1 MSVKIEIL
9 DYVYGDGKNL
19 ADATTFTSSTALM
32 FSVIDSTTVETFAA
46 GAVGVGYVSNICPV
60 IAGLEYKVSFRI
72 SGYGGTQNMGFS
84 ASGAGL
90 PLTLRGSS
98 NGNYTDTFVATT
110 NTSLDLFAHSTNS
123 GFIKNIS
130 VQRTN
135 VVDWDKSIVGELDVT
150 EHSDFPLALTFQVS
164 DIKDLTST
172 SGDYSKTFKVP
183 ATKNNNQL
191 LKHIYIPN
199 SITDNKVTGMK
210 SCRIIINGLNSLI
223 GLIQVTGV
231 IGYGEK
237 ASHYNCT
244 FLGNNLGWAS
254 GLHGKYMNNILWGD
268 DGLGLEYKKP
278 NIMATWDDED
288 CTSSPSHIVYPITS
302 YGNYNPDGPTRTIQL
317 LDTLYANSAWSSSQL
332 GYFGFYNDG
341 VSYGT
346 PPPESDWR
354 PAVFVKNS
362 LDKIFSALGYSISSN
377 FMNKPLFKKLVW
389 LLPNFQYNNP
399 EDREVEYSYG
409 NHFIGNPF
417 LYSFTQTYA
426 ATDTWYSHYAVINL
440 NDAGADFVLDAGTNN
455 AGWNAINGEY
465 VFSEYGYYEIK
476 LSNFGLWW
484 EVDYNG
490 GSVTFEYARLRIQVQ
505 TVGQTSWNTIIN
517 SPITTPATV
526 ISGSNGVFEGKK
538 TIPNLQGE
546 SYFNKGDKMRI
557 VLQVKSKTY
566 AYVTNTLSV
575 YLFGA
580 SSPTSTTTSSNN
592 NGTYSIAIE
601 PIDVAYGQTYDLDKV
616 MSTQDKQVD
625 FIKGVIHAFNLNVTT
640 DEVNKTIYLEPFND
654 FYHPYSG
661 AIDWTHK
668 LDRSKEVGDKWIKTD
683 LKRRLVFKYKSDGN
697 DAKVKIRGELFFD
710 GVEDEF
716 PYIEE
721 LPPTFEQG
729 ESIFENPFFAGTYS
743 GKDRDT
749 TQSLD
754 TAWSACL
761 WTENVSYNNLDRP
774 EKGYDFLPRLLYWNK
789 YSPATAI
796 NDDKRARV
804 QTWHTVH
811 KNIVADASAPSVL
824 SSIYPQATMTNKDKI
839 TSPNLAYGSVTVSDY
854 NDATGVYAAGQT
866 VGGLYDTYYKDM
878 IGMLKKNP
886 RVRTA
891 YVDLKINDISELD
904 FRKLVYI
911 DGVYWRIS
919 RVIDYKPHRNESTKV
934 ELIEW
939 FEIGFS
945 DANTPLFSGNTSQW
959 GNSNITSNSQT
970 TL

>member
-9 DYVYGDGKNL
+9 DYEYGDGENL
-19 ADATTFTSSTALM
+19 ADATTYTSLTALM
-32 FSVIDSTTVETFAA
+32 FTVIDSTTVLTLSA
-46 GAVGVGYVSNICPV
+46 GGGVGYVSNICPV
-60 IAGLEYKVSFRI
+60 IAGLEYKVSFEI
-72 SGYGGTQNMGFS
+72 SAYGGTQNMGFS
-84 ASGAGL
+84 ASGVGL
-90 PLTLRGSS
+90 PSTLQGSS
-98 NGNYTDTFVATT
+98 NGTYTDTFVATS
-110 NTSLDLFAHSTNS
+110 NGSLDLFAYSTNS

-210 SCRIIINGLNSLI
+210 SCRIIVNGLNSLI

-231 IGYGEK
+231 VGYGEK
-237 ASHYNCT
+237 ASYYNCT
-244 FLGNNLGWAS
+244 FFGNNLSWAL
-254 GLHGKYMNNILWGD
+254 GLDGKYMNDIVWGD
-268 DGLGLEYKKP
+268 DSLGLEYKKP

-302 YGNYNPDGPTRTIQL
+302 YGNYNPDGIIRTIQL
-317 LDTLYANSAWSSSQL
+317 LDEFSNSSPS
-332 GYFGFYNDG
+332 YFGFNDNED
-341 VSYGT
+341 SYGT

-354 PAVFVKNS
+354 PAVFVKNT

-377 FMNKPLFKKLVW
+377 FIDKPLFKKLVW

-399 EDREVEYSYG
+399 ADREFEYSYG
-409 NHFIGNPF
+409 NHFIGNP
-417 LYSFTQTYA
+417 LIYSFTQTYA
-426 ATDTWYSHYAVINL
+426 ALNTFYSHHSDINL
-440 NDAGADFVLDAGTNN
+440 NDAGVNFVLDAGTNN
-455 AGWNAINGEY
+455 AGWTAGNGKYEIQ
-465 VFSEYGYYEIK
+465 EYGYYAIK
-476 LSNFGLWW
+476 LDNFGAWW
-484 EVDYNG
+484 DASLVSGGLTVDYMK
-490 GSVTFEYARLRIQVQ
+490 LRIQVK
-505 TVGQTSWNTIIN
+505 TVGQNSWNTIGTSDVAGFSISSADGYVYFPSIDIDTYLN
-517 SPITTPATV
+517 KGDVLKIKLTV
-526 ISGSNGVFEGKK
+526 KSRTNISGS
-538 TIPNLQGE
+538 T
-546 SYFNKGDKMRI
+546 S
-557 VLQVKSKTY
+557 S
-566 AYVTNTLSV
+566 TLSV

-580 SSPTSTTTSSNN
+580 SKPTSTTTSSNN
-592 NGTYSIAIE
+592 NGKYSIFIDA
-601 PIDVAYGQTYDLDKV
+601 IDVAYGQTYDLDKV

-640 DEVNKTIYLEPFND
+640 DEVNKTIYLEPFDD
-654 FYHPYSG
+654 FYYPYSE

-668 LDRSKEVGDKWIKTD
+668 IDRSKEVSDKWIKTD
-683 LKRRLVFKYKSDGN
+683 LKRRLVFKYKSDGK
-697 DAKVKIRGELFFD
+697 DAKVKIRGELYFD

-749 TQSLD
+749 TPSLD

-789 YSPATAI
+789 YSPATSI

-804 QTWHTVH
+804 QTWNAVH
-811 KNIVADASAPSVL
+811 ENIVADASAPSVL
-824 SSIYPQATMTNKDKI
+824 SRVYPQATMTNRDKI
-839 TSPNLAYGSVTVSDY
+839 TSPNLAYGSITVSDY

-945 DANTPLFSGNTSQW
+945 DANTPFFRGNTSRW